1 MRKPSR
7 RANRQSILERR
18 KQKKKA
24 EKKLRQAKHG
34 QGVKIAPGA
43 AMSNGKSRLKDVA
56 QESQARQQAVS
67 EQVRIFRNQ
76 LPILLKRLSRIED
89 PRNAKKTKYQLTL
102 LMIYGILSFVFQMSS
117 RREANREMSLPM
129 FKQNLKLLF
138 PELED
143 LPHSDTLMRLLER
156 IDVAQIEKV
165 QLDLVKSL
173 IRKKKFNRYL
183 IDGRYPIAVDG
194 TQKLSRDYLWSE
206 ECLQRNVGKADGQ
219 QKQYYVYVLEASLAF
234 CNGMTIPLISEF
246 LSYSE
251 GDTDTEK
258 QDCELKAFKRL
269 ATRLKSEFKRLPIM
283 LLLDGLYPNGPV
295 LEICRNNHWDFMI
308 VLQDGSLSSV
318 WEEYEGL
325 KKLLP
330 ENRYQQ
336 NWANRRQR
344 FCWVNDIEYFYD
356 RLKKQTVHV
365 VVCEESWTEV
375 ESDTGEIV
383 PKTSRHAWISGQSL
397 QLNNIHQRCNLAARH
412 RWNIELEILVVKR
425 HGYQYEHCFSYN
437 WNAMKGYH

>member
-1 MRKPSR
+1 MSKPSR
-7 RANRQSILERR
+7 RANRQSILALR

-34 QGVKIAPGA
+34 VKITPGA

-165 QLDLVKSL
+165 QLDLVK
-173 IRKKKFNRYL
+173 
-183 IDGRYPIAVDG
+183 V
-194 TQKLSRDYLWSE
+194 
-206 ECLQRNVGKADGQ
+206 
-219 QKQYYVYVLEASLAF
+219 
-234 CNGMTIPLISEF
+234 
-246 LSYSE
+246 
-251 GDTDTEK
+251 
-258 QDCELKAFKRL
+258 
-269 ATRLKSEFKRLPIM
+269 
-283 LLLDGLYPNGPV
+283 
-295 LEICRNNHWDFMI
+295 
-308 VLQDGSLSSV
+308 
-318 WEEYEGL
+318 
-325 KKLLP
+325 
-330 ENRYQQ
+330 
-336 NWANRRQR
+336 
-344 FCWVNDIEYFYD
+344 
-356 RLKKQTVHV
+356 
-365 VVCEESWTEV
+365 
-375 ESDTGEIV
+375 
-383 PKTSRHAWISGQSL
+383 
-397 QLNNIHQRCNLAARH
+397 
-412 RWNIELEILVVKR
+412 
-425 HGYQYEHCFSYN
+425 
-437 WNAMKGYH
+437 

>member
-1 MRKPSR
+1 MSRPSR
-7 RANRQSILERR
+7 RANRQSILELR

-24 EKKLRQAKHG
+24 EKKLRQTK
-34 QGVKIAPGA
+34 QGRGVILTPGSVI
-43 AMSNGKSRLKDVA
+43 SNGKSQLKDVA

-102 LMIYGILSFVFQMSS
+102 LIIYGILSFVFQMSS

-194 TQKLSRDYLWSE
+194 TQKFSRDYLWSE
-206 ECLQRNVGKADGQ
+206 ECLQRNVGKADGDQ
-219 QKQYYVYVLEASLAF
+219 MQYYVYVLEASLAF
-234 CNGMTIPLISEF
+234 SNGMTIPLISEF
-246 LSYSE
+246 LSY
-251 GDTDTEK
+251 TLWLHKKCRILKEK
-258 QDCELKAFKRL
+258 TCGA
-269 ATRLKSEFKRLPIM
+269 P
-283 LLLDGLYPNGPV
+283 
-295 LEICRNNHWDFMI
+295 
-308 VLQDGSLSSV
+308 
-318 WEEYEGL
+318 
-325 KKLLP
+325 
-330 ENRYQQ
+330 
-336 NWANRRQR
+336 
-344 FCWVNDIEYFYD
+344 
-356 RLKKQTVHV
+356 
-365 VVCEESWTEV
+365 
-375 ESDTGEIV
+375 
-383 PKTSRHAWISGQSL
+383 
-397 QLNNIHQRCNLAARH
+397 
-412 RWNIELEILVVKR
+412 
-425 HGYQYEHCFSYN
+425 
-437 WNAMKGYH
+437 